1 MKEFKQKPL
10 KGLEDLGD
18 KKFSINR
25 LQQIDNGI
33 NAKLNGQLKER
44 SSKGGKASIDLMNK
58 KNHEN
63 DHFRK
68 LGDAKIG
75 VPRSEETKKKVKEGT
90 SHSWR
95 AILQFTKDGEFVRE
109 WKNFTE
115 IEEVLSVELNRKI
128 NKQPIW
134 GACKNRGKSY
144 GFLWR
149 YKDEME

>member
-10 KGLEDLGD
+10 KGLDDLGD
-18 KKFSINR
+18 KKFTLNN
-25 LQQIDNGI
+25 LQRIDNGK
-33 NAKLNGQLKER
+33 NSRDSGQLK
-44 SSKGGKASIDLMNK
+44 SVCSIGGKNAVNLMNK
-58 KNHEN
+58 KNIEN
-63 DHFRK
+63 GHFRK

-95 AILQFTKDGEFVRE
+95 AILQYTKDGDFLRE

-115 IEEVLSVELNRKI
+115 IEETLSLELNRKI

-134 GACKNRGKSY
+134 GACKKQGQSY

-149 YKDEME
+149 YKDEMK

>member
-10 KGLEDLGD
+10 KGLEDLSD
-18 KKFSINR
+18 KRYSINR
-25 LQQIDNGI
+25 LQQIQNGKD
-33 NAKLNGQLKER
+33 AVVNGQFRER
-44 SSKGGKASIDLMNK
+44 AIKGGKGAVDLMNK
-58 KNHEN
+58 KNHQTG
-63 DHFRK
+63 HFRK

-95 AILQFTKDGEFVRE
+95 AILQFTKDGEFIRE

-134 GACKNRGKSY
+134 GACKHHRQSY
-144 GFLWR
+144 GFVWR